1 VLKALLFLVVLTAVV
16 YVAVSALRRRGGEGG
31 SRPASRRP
39 VAPDDDPAF
48 LRDLDD
54 RLWRDR
60 LHRRRRGEQGGE
72 DGTPD
77 SEDRP
82 GAA

>member
-16 YVAVSALRRRGGEGG
+16 YVVVSALHRRRGNGG
-31 SRPASRRP
+31 TRPASRRP

-60 LHRRRRGEQGGE
+60 LRRRRRGEQGGE
-72 DGTPD
+72 DEAPD